1 MSAGRGWSTAARS
14 TASGEDGSADVD
26 VVARS
31 TDPGALTSS
40 STPAAAAAVC
50 SVCLGAL
57 VRAGVRLAGVRAVV
71 DFVVEVRAVVVLA
84 PAALVA
90 GFAAVE
96 RAVVDLGVFGA
107 LVVSADSVDSGVPA
121 AAVDFAG
128 VRFAAVVRAVV
139 DLVAVVFAA
148 EVRAVVERAVVV
160 LGAGVAVSPDSPEV
174 WLADVVRV
182 RGVVGRFA
190 GAFAVP
196 DARGVVERGARFGA
210 VGAAAAWSSE
220 AIVGAGAPAASAG
233 FGVPGLV
240 DVPSAGAGC

>member
-1 MSAGRGWSTAARS
+1 MDEALAGVVVCVSSGRGSSTAIRS
-14 TASGEDGSADVD
+14 ATSGDGCPGGVD

-40 STPAAAAAVC
+40 RTPATAAAVC
-50 SVCLGAL
+50 SVCFAAL

-90 GFAAVE
+90 GFAAAG

-107 LVVSADSVDSGVPA
+107 VVVSADSVPSAPPA
-121 AAVDFAG
+121 AAADFAG
-128 VRFAAVVRAVV
+128 VRFAAVVRAAV
-139 DLVAVVFAA
+139 DLVAVVFAV

-160 LGAGVAVSPDSPEV
+160 LGAGVVASPDSPEV
-174 WLADVVRV
+174 SLADVVRV
-182 RGVVGRFA
+182 RGVLGRFA

-196 DARGVVERGARFGA
+196 EARGVVERGARFGA
-210 VGAAAAWSSE
+210 VGVAA
-220 AIVGAGAPAASAG
+220 P
-233 FGVPGLV
+233 
-240 DVPSAGAGC
+240 

>member
-1 MSAGRGWSTAARS
+1 MGAAAGATTSSCGGVTDTDSDGAGVVWRAVSSVVFSAVDEAVVGVSLCVSSARGSSTAI
-14 TASGEDGSADVD
+14 
-26 VVARS
+26 RS

-40 STPAAAAAVC
+40 RTPATAAAVC
-50 SVCLGAL
+50 SVCFAAL

-90 GFAAVE
+90 GFAAAG

-107 LVVSADSVDSGVPA
+107 VVVSADSVLSAVPA
-121 AAVDFAG
+121 AAADFAG

-148 EVRAVVERAVVV
+148 EVRVVVERAVVV
-160 LGAGVAVSPDSPEV
+160 LGAGVVASPDSPEV
-174 WLADVVRV
+174 SLADVVRV
-182 RGVVGRFA
+182 RGVLGRFA

-196 DARGVVERGARFGA
+196 VARGVVERGARFGA
-210 VGAAAAWSSE
+210 VGAAE
-220 AIVGAGAPAASAG
+220 P
-233 FGVPGLV
+233 
-240 DVPSAGAGC
+240 

>member
-1 MSAGRGWSTAARS
+1 MDDAVAGVSVCVASARGSSTVIRS
-14 TASGEDGSADVD
+14 TTSGEGCSEGVD
-26 VVARS
+26 VVGRS

-50 SVCLGAL
+50 SGCFATL

-90 GFAAVE
+90 GFAAAE
-96 RAVVDLGVFGA
+96 RAVVDRGVFGVV
-107 LVVSADSVDSGVPA
+107 LVSADAVASGASA
-121 AAVDFAG
+121 AAAADFAG

-139 DLVAVVFAA
+139 DLVAVVFAV

-160 LGAGVAVSPDSPEV
+160 LGAGFVASPGSPEV
-174 WLADVVRV
+174 SLADVVRV
-182 RGVVGRFA
+182 RGVLGRFA

-196 DARGVVERGARFGA
+196 AARGVVERGARFGA
-210 VGAAAAWSSE
+210 VGAAAA
-220 AIVGAGAPAASAG
+220 
-233 FGVPGLV
+233 
-240 DVPSAGAGC
+240 